1 MVPRTTPSQR
11 RIMERSN
18 TSLMSL
24 QVVPVYL
31 KLLDDLRRVLEPK
44 LPKRRNT
51 EKAVSGDAA
60 PAPKKRKRATDEK
73 DDDAPAPKKQKKEDD
88 GPKPK
93 RSNCEYGKIEEHKIK
108 MAAALALD
116 VTDEALKAVKERML
130 AVAEP
135 QQSLTQRRNLRQCSR
150 CHVWCCIQC
159 LPKNTPECGT
169 CLLSVH

>member
-1 MVPRTTPSQR
+1 
-11 RIMERSN
+11 
-18 TSLMSL
+18 MSL

-44 LPKRRNT
+44 LPKRRNV
-51 EKAVSGDAA
+51 EKRAPEKKGDDVS
-60 PAPKKRKRATDEK
+60 PPKKRKRATDEN

-93 RSNCEYGKIEEHKIK
+93 RSNCEYGKIEEHKAK

-116 VTDEALKAVKERML
+116 VTDEARKAVKDRML
-130 AVAEP
+130 AVAEH

-159 LPKNTPECGT
+159 LPKNAPECGT